1 MGAIDRPM
9 ALPHSLIRR
18 LTLSI
23 LMPLIL
29 LLSQQG
35 ALQHELSHLHVP
47 SASASSD
54 EQAQASDVDTDICL
68 TCLGFAQVGGL
79 AKFELPVAPKLD
91 SLTYHFITESVRS
104 VAELAL
110 PVARSRGPPETV

>member
-1 MGAIDRPM
+1 M

-35 ALQHELSHLHVP
+35 ALQHELSHFHVV
-47 SASASSD
+47 SASTQQ
-54 EQAQASDVDTDICL
+54 QAQASDVDTDICL
-68 TCLGFAQVGGL
+68 TCLGFAQAGGL
-79 AKFELPVAPKLD
+79 AKFEVPLAPKFD
-91 SLTYHFITESVRS
+91 SLTYHFATEPVRD

-110 PVARSRGPPETV
+110 PVARSRGPPATI

>member
-1 MGAIDRPM
+1 M
-9 ALPHSLIRR
+9 ATPHSLLRR

-35 ALQHELSHLHVP
+35 ALLHELSHWHLP
-47 SASASSD
+47 SASA
-54 EQAQASDVDTDICL
+54 EQQAQASDLDDDLCL

-79 AKFELPVAPKLD
+79 AKFEIPVAPKLD
-91 SLTYHFITESVRS
+91 SLAYHFATEPVRH

-110 PVARSRGPPETV
+110 PAARSRGPPTTL

>member
-1 MGAIDRPM
+1 M
-9 ALPHSLIRR
+9 ATPQSLIRR

-35 ALQHELSHLHVP
+35 ALLHELSHWHTP
-47 SASASSD
+47 AASTSGSALASD
-54 EQAQASDVDTDICL
+54 DQQAQASAVDGDLCL
-68 TCLGFAQVGGL
+68 TCLAFAQVGGL
-79 AKFELPVAPKLD
+79 ARFEVPVAPKLD
-91 SLTYHFITESVRS
+91 SLAYHFATEPVRH

-110 PVARSRGPPETV
+110 PVARSRGPPSTV

>member
-1 MGAIDRPM
+1 M
-9 ALPHSLIRR
+9 ATPHSLLRR

-47 SASASSD
+47 SVSASAGP
-54 EQAQASDVDTDICL
+54 QAQAPDVDNDLCL

-79 AKFELPVAPKLD
+79 AKFEVPVVPKFDGLAF
-91 SLTYHFITESVRS
+91 HFADESVRD

-110 PVARSRGPPETV
+110 PVARSRGPPQAA

>member
-1 MGAIDRPM
+1 M
-9 ALPHSLIRR
+9 ATPHSLLRR

-35 ALQHELSHLHVP
+35 ALQHELSHWHVP
-47 SASASSD
+47 SASASTGP
-54 EQAQASDVDTDICL
+54 QAQASDVDSDICL

-79 AKFELPVAPKLD
+79 AKFEVPVAPKLE
-91 SLTYHFITESVRS
+91 SLAYHFATEPVRH

-110 PVARSRGPPETV
+110 PVARSRGPPIAV